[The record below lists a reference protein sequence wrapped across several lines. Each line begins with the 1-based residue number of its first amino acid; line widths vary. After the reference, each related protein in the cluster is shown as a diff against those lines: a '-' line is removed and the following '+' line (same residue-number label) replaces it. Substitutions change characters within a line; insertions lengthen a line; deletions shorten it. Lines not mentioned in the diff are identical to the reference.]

1 MLNAKDKNGYHPLL
15 YLASR
20 NSRPTIKK
28 ILCSKNVKDGNFKLD
43 LEAKDPKNGK
53 TVLHYLAK
61 NKDEEA
67 FNILLDKDELTS
79 EIANMPDGDG
89 NTPLITCLL
98 QGSPYM
104 AIDILQHPT
113 AQEKFRLDSCRGKAF
128 RMSYLVLE
136 ANHCLH
142 ILFNTDS
149 FTYVWSIC

>member
-1 MLNAKDKNGYHPLL
+1 MRNSGVKQKTKCHYSISDFTQEMLNAKDKNGYHPLL

-113 AQEKFRLDSCRGKAF
+113 AQEKFRLDSCRGKPI
-128 RMSYLVLE
+128 V
-136 ANHCLH
+136 
-142 ILFNTDS
+142 
-149 FTYVWSIC
+149 

>member
-1 MLNAKDKNGYHPLL
+1 MLNAKDKKGYHPLL

-28 ILCSKNVKDGNFKLD
+28 ILSSKNVKEGNFKLD
-43 LEAKDPKNGK
+43 LETKDPKNGK
-53 TVLHYLAK
+53 TILHYLVK
-61 NKDEEA
+61 NRDEEA

-98 QGSPYM
+98 EGSPYM

-113 AQEKFRLDSCRGKAF
+113 AQEKFRLDSCHSKGIFLKCQLTLIQF
-128 RMSYLVLE
+128 DTNMITQQL
-136 ANHCLH
+136 
-142 ILFNTDS
+142 
-149 FTYVWSIC
+149 